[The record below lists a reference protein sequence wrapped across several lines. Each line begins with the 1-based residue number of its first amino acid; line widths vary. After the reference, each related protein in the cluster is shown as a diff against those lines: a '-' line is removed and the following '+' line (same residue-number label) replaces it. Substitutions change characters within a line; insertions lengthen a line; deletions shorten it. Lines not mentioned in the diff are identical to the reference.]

1 MQLDEPFREELSNP
15 RVDTSLKIAHF
26 LESSESSSKTLF
38 LSCNM
43 ICVISDHKSKSG
55 SSQRN
60 APFAIFLRS
69 FTVEN
74 REQTDNFMKRGLHSI
89 FSIFH
94 ETRT

>member
-15 RVDTSLKIAHF
+15 RVDKSLKIAHF

-74 REQTDNFMKRGLHSI
+74 REQTDNFMKRGLQ
-89 FSIFH
+89 
-94 ETRT
+94 